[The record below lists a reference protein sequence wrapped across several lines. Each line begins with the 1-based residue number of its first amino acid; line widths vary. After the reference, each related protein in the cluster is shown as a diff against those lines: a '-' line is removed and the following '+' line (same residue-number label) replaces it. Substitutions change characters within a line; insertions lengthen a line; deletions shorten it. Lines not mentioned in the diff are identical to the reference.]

1 MENNLFTVAIRTVL
15 RSPAFHDR
23 RIENFRREVYAWQFS
38 S

>member
-1 MENNLFTVAIRTVL
+1 MENNLFTAAI
-15 RSPAFHDR
+15 RSPAFYDR